1 MAMKTKCFIPS
12 SALFA
17 FVLSSCCNCE
27 MPENEVGRYIP
38 HKIGNQTMIIDTK
51 TSKMYSI
58 LDDGKTY
65 FIDIV
70 NNKSSGKWVL
80 NDKNEH

>member
-1 MAMKTKCFIPS
+1 
-12 SALFA
+12 
-17 FVLSSCCNCE
+17 